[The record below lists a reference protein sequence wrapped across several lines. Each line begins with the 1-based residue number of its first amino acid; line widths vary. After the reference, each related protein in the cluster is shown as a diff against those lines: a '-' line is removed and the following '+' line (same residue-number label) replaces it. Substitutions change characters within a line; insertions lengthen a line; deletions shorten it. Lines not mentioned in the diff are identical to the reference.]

1 MIERTVTVKD
11 LEWLP
16 TKDGKKQY
24 MSVALTDGT
33 KDSKQAVFDVAIQ
46 KTIQEAKDTD
56 SSLLVKLEKEGNFWN
71 IKAAAITAIPKT
83 FQEAK
88 AAPKSEP
95 KTEWKGR
102 TEDGMDRRTA
112 LMQAV
117 EMYKHVVAGQLPF
130 DDDVFDGVF
139 VHFLKLLNPV
149 IAEAL
154 KEGAKM
160 Q

>member
-1 MIERTVTVKD
+1 MIERTVTVK
-11 LEWLP
+11 EIVWIAA
-16 TKDGKKQY
+16 KGGKKQY
-24 MSVALTDGT
+24 MSVVLTDGT
-33 KDSKQAVFDVAIQ
+33 RDNKQAVFDPSFQ
-46 KTIQEAKDTD
+46 KILQEAKDTD
-56 SSLLVKLEKEGNFWN
+56 SPLLIKLEKEGNFWN
-71 IKAAAITAIPKT
+71 IKGAAITHEEP
-83 FQEAK
+83 K

-95 KTEWKGR
+95 KPEWKGR

-117 EMYKHVVAGQLPF
+117 EVYNHVVAEQIPF
-130 DDDVFDGVF
+130 DEDVFDGVF
-139 VHFLKLLNPV
+139 VHFLKLLNPL